1 VKEGG
6 GSLLDNCAVVFGS
19 GLADGNRHA
28 HHDLPILLAG
38 RGGGTIKSGQSL
50 EFKTKT
56 PLCNLFVSLADRM
69 GAKVDQFG
77 DSTGRLEAIAQTT
90 ESGPRQ
96 LKLDSGSEWK
106 RRS

>member
-1 VKEGG
+1 MY
-6 GSLLDNCAVVFGS
+6 GS

-50 EFKTKT
+50 EFKTET

-90 ESGPRQ
+90 
-96 LKLDSGSEWK
+96 DSGARQFPLDKNLMWNRK
-106 RRS
+106 A

>member
-1 VKEGG
+1 
-6 GSLLDNCAVVFGS
+6 
-19 GLADGNRHA
+19 HA

-38 RGGGTIKSGQSL
+38 RGGGTIRSGQSL
-50 EFKTKT
+50 EFKQET

-96 LKLDSGSEWK
+96 FPPDQNLIWK
-106 RRS
+106 KKA